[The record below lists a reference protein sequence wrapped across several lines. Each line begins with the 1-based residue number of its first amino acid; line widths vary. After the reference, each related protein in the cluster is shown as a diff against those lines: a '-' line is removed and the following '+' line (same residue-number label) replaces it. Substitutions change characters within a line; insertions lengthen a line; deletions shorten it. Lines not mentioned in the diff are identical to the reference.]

1 MKLCCFVMIKLL
13 KKVLQFFTA
22 SDAKKD
28 ILLKSKREQ
37 QIKKNQGAAL
47 SLENSS
53 LDHRRPIWRN

>member
-1 MKLCCFVMIKLL
+1 MIKLL

-37 QIKKNQGAAL
+37 QIKKNKGAAL